1 MLAMSDIKCIK
12 LLRNQ
17 KGLSISKIAETLHI
31 NWRTA
36 KKYADEEQILVP
48 SGLPKRGMMYEEK
61 WEGMV
66 SDWLFE
72 DGRLKKKLRRTKKRL
87 FQELKKYDFPGSYRT
102 VCQFIQ
108 E

>member
-36 KKYADEEQILVP
+36 KKYAMKNRFQFRLAALNEAWCMKRNHTFLYSQISLT
-48 SGLPKRGMMYEEK
+48 LC
-61 WEGMV
+61 
-66 SDWLFE
+66 
-72 DGRLKKKLRRTKKRL
+72 LKKQPSNLTNTMN
-87 FQELKKYDFPGSYRT
+87 FY
-102 VCQFIQ
+102 
-108 E
+108 